1 MQSGRNKRSAKHRG
15 RPAAR
20 PGWLPRA
27 LGIAGAVLALAA
39 VVLLVSYLIQG
50 QQTRREQAA
59 QRALFRGQATEN
71 LADAAPAS
79 LLPEASTAPAAAEAA
94 AQGNTVQGAEA
105 PESSQAQLE
114 VPAER
119 QVMDDRFLPLVRRN
133 SDTVGWLSYSLIPEI
148 DFAVVQRD
156 NEHYMYRGFSGEK
169 NVAGTVFLDQDNSI
183 RPRDRNLILHGH
195 NMKNG
200 TMFGKLA
207 RLLDGQML
215 KTQPVFTFDTLYQDA
230 RYVPY
235 ALTVFSVDPWHPLYF
250 DAIKANFDGE
260 EAMGSYVN
268 WLRAHSA
275 LHFPTQV
282 YAGDRLLTLVTCHGA
297 DDDERLALAL
307 RAVRPGEDAETL
319 LKEFA
324 SGIVKP

>member
-1 MQSGRNKRSAKHRG
+1 MSRG
-15 RPAAR
+15 RRYR
-20 PGWLPRA
+20 PRRRTIFRESTPLQR
-27 LGIAGAVLALAA
+27 LLLAA
-39 VVLLVSYLIQG
+39 AGVLMVAAVALTINYLVQG
-50 QQTRREQAA
+50 RATRRVQEELRA
-59 QRALFRGQATEN
+59 QREAVATDAPVVEATETPTAEPAPVAAAVAQ
-71 LADAAPAS
+71 ADPPPPSATPYP
-79 LLPEASTAPAAAEAA
+79 LPSASTAML
-94 AQGNTVQGAEA
+94 
-105 PESSQAQLE
+105 PE
-114 VPAER
+114 
-119 QVMDDRFLPLVRRN
+119 FLSFFRRN
-133 SDTVGWLSYSLIPEI
+133 NDMAGWLKSDAFSDVDYP
-148 DFAVVQRD
+148 VVKRD
-156 NEHYMYRGFSGEK
+156 NSYYVYRDFYGRD
-169 NVAGTVFLDQDNSI
+169 NMAGTVFIDADNSI
-183 RPRDRNLILHGH
+183 LPQDQNLILHGH

-235 ALTVFSVDPWHPLYF
+235 ALTVFSVDPRHPLYF

-307 RAVRPGEDAETL
+307 RAVRPGEDAEAL